1 MKKIV
6 CIVLATVMILTLVL
20 SAVVTASAE
29 PAIDFDEL
37 LGKLPGKPVVTVASE
52 VIEGEKV
59 TITWTE
65 VTNATEYTVLIEKQD
80 GEDWVEAEKLM
91 EAASPLEIEL
101 PLGNYRVVVFAING
115 NNNGLSTAS
124 DDAYFVV
131 RADGVLGD
139 MNNDGNVTDADAIY
153 LLRHTLFGDEFPVT
167 GYADFNHDGEV
178 TDADAIYLLRYTLFP
193 DDYPLTAGVVE

>member
-37 LGKLPGKPVVTVASE
+37 LGKLPGKPVVTATAD

-65 VTNATEYTVLIEKQD
+65 STNATSYTVLIEKQD
-80 GEDWVEAEKLM
+80 GDKWVEVERFAE
-91 EAASPLEIEL
+91 ATSPLSLEL
-101 PLGNYRVVVFAING
+101 PLGNYRTAVLAING
-115 NNNGLSTAS
+115 NNNGLYTAS

-131 RADGVLGD
+131 RADGILGD
-139 MNNDGNVTDADAIY
+139 MTSDGGVTDADAIY
-153 LLRHTLFGDEFPVT
+153 LLRHTLFPT
-167 GYADFNHDGEV
+167 
-178 TDADAIYLLRYTLFP
+178 
-193 DDYPLTAGVVE
+193 DYPLTAGVVE

>member
-37 LGKLPGKPVVTVASE
+37 LGKLPGKPVVTVAAE

-59 TITWTE
+59 TITWE
-65 VTNATEYTVLIEKQD
+65 AVADAANYTVVIEKQD
-80 GEDWVEAEKLM
+80 GDAWVEAEKFV
-91 EAASPLEIEL
+91 EAASPLSLEL
-101 PLGNYRVVVFAING
+101 PLGNYRVAVLAN
-115 NNNGLSTAS
+115 NNNGLYTAS

-131 RADGVLGD
+131 RVDGVLGD
-139 MNNDGNVTDADAIY
+139 MNNDTNVTDADAVY
-153 LLRHTLFGDEFPVT
+153 LLRHTLFPDDFPIT
-167 GYADFNHDGEV
+167 GYADFNHDNNV

-193 DDYPLTAGVVE
+193 DDYPLTAAVTE